1 MFADLG
7 HFNKRAIQVR
17 DLKELAFMLDCSSR
31 MFIDGYVCCLSMG
44 YLLHTLSQRSV
55 LQSLLTSLIYQYSHF
70 YAVVDPKK
78 LLEFRLH
85 FHDTT

>member
-17 DLKELAFMLDCSSR
+17 DLKVLAFMLNCSSR

-44 YLLHTLSQRSV
+44 YLFHTLFQQSV
-55 LQSLLTSLIYQYSHF
+55 LQSLL
-70 YAVVDPKK
+70 AVSPCILDLSVFT
-78 LLEFRLH
+78 LLCSS
-85 FHDTT
+85 